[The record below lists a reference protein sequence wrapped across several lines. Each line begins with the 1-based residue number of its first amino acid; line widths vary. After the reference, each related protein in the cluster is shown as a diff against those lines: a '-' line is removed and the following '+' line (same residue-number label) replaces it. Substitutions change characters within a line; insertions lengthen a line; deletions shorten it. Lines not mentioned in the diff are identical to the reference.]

1 MGKYDH
7 ILTKVADVQYKI
19 LLATLAVANE
29 GTERN
34 RLKRIELA
42 MKVIKLDPGEKM
54 RVEVIIEE
62 DLDLEDQ
69 AS

>member
-7 ILTKVADVQYKI
+7 ILTKTADVQYKI

-29 GTERN
+29 GTETN

-42 MKVIKLDPGEKM
+42 MKAIKLDSSEKM
-54 RVEVIIEE
+54 RIETYIEE

-69 AS
+69 AT